1 MSLETGTYINSLV
14 STNPVSGDPKSQ
26 GDDHLRLI
34 KSTILSTWPNIT
46 GAVTPT
52 HTELNYVD
60 GVTSAIQ
67 TQIDAKSP
75 IANPTFTGA
84 PAAPTAAVGTN
95 TTQLATTA
103 FVVATSLVANLPGQ
117 TANAGK
123 IITTDGTT
131 ASWSA
136 TLDNSVVTPATGTSF
151 ATTTGTQTLT
161 NKSIAAPL
169 IIDSSDVTKK
179 ASFVA
184 SGITTATTRT
194 YTLANNDVILD
205 TPAWRLI
212 SVSSPSSAAS
222 PLALETTFD
231 STYDDYMIVASYVEG
246 AGAGTYNLTMEFK
259 IGGSYITTATYHY
272 HFSKSSSAS
281 ALYAG
286 HVGNPASAIKLI
298 DADFGSEA
306 SQSVNMIINL
316 FNTNSTVLY
325 KNATVNGVYLREN
338 GEIVETRGVC
348 GIRNAGA
355 LQGVRF
361 LNAGS
366 FTGTF
371 KLYGLRKSI

>member
-1 MSLETGTYINSLV
+1 MALETGTYISDLV
-14 STNPVSGDPKSQ
+14 STNPTSTDPKSQ
-26 GDDHLRLI
+26 GDDHIRLV
-34 KSTILSTWPNIT
+34 KSTVKATFPNIS

-67 TQIDAKSP
+67 AQIDLKSP
-75 IANPTFTGA
+75 TASPTFTGT
-84 PAAPTAAVGTN
+84 PAAPTATVGTN

-103 FVVATSLVANLPGQ
+103 FVVATSLDANLPGQ
-117 TANAGK
+117 TGNAGK

-136 TLDNSVVTPATGTSF
+136 TLDNSVVTPATGTAI

-169 IIDSSDVTKK
+169 IVDSSDVTKK

-194 YTLANNDVILD
+194 YTLANNDVTVD

-212 SVSSPSSAAS
+212 AVSSPSAAAS

-231 STYDDYMIVASYVEG
+231 STYDDYMIVANFVEG
-246 AGAGTYNLTMEFK
+246 AGSGGYNITMEFK
-259 IGGSYITTATYHY
+259 IGGSYITSSSYHY

-281 ALYAG
+281 ALYVG
-286 HVGNPASAIKLI
+286 HVGNPASDIQLI
-298 DADFGSEA
+298 DADFGSEN
-306 SQSVNMIINL
+306 SQSVNIIINL
-316 FNTNSTVLY
+316 FNTNSTALY

-361 LNAGS
+361 LNGSS

-371 KLYGLRKSI
+371 KLFGLRKAI